1 VENRLVIWQGDL
13 DEVSMGHLHRVIQI
27 AADDC
32 IVEYSVGNPT
42 NTDSWKA
49 EDDDNAVAN
58 TYMRA
63 LLATRA
69 LL

>member
-1 VENRLVIWQGDL
+1 MASRFVIWQGDL
-13 DEVSMGHLHRVIQI
+13 DEVSMGHVHRVVQI

-32 IVEYSVGNPT
+32 IVEYTTGNPAAP
-42 NTDSWKA
+42 DSWKA

-63 LLATRA
+63 LLHVRA
-69 LL
+69 LS